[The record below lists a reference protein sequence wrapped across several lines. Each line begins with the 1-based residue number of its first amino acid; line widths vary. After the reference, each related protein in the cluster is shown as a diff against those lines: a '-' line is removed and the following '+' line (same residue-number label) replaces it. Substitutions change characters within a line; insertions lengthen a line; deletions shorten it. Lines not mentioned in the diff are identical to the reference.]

1 MNPRALVDGLT
12 GFEPDG
18 LPVLSVYLEVPA
30 EKAARRRLRS
40 TVDSLL
46 HEVRPRADDRKLE
59 RRARL
64 SLRNDIQR
72 LRDAEENDHWQPGGV
87 AVFACDGTGLFEEIH
102 LPRVLR
108 NRVTVDETAYVRPLL
123 AVLDEYHRTCIA
135 LVDRSSARL
144 FDLYLDELR
153 ELAELEGEAPRKRDY
168 SGALGLEEH
177 GAHRRAEE
185 LEKRHFRQVAERLER
200 LFAAEDYDLLVP
212 AGHAEQLPRFEEHLS
227 PDLQERVPG
236 RFTFDPSRDTLLD
249 IRREGD
255 AVVERYEREQE
266 REMVERVL
274 ESSAAGGL
282 GAVGLR
288 DCLWGGSLAAVELL
302 LVHESATA
310 EGMVCDSCH
319 WLGIDGGACP
329 SCGAELRRVPDVI
342 DELVEK
348 VVEDSGR
355 VEHVLAD
362 TALGTHL
369 LAAALRFP
377 LPPSP
382 GRVGPAASPE
392 ASPKNGG

>member
-1 MNPRALVDGLT
+1 
-12 GFEPDG
+12 
-18 LPVLSVYLEVPA
+18 
-30 EKAARRRLRS
+30 
-40 TVDSLL
+40 
-46 HEVRPRADDRKLE
+46 
-59 RRARL
+59 L

-87 AVFACDGTGLFEEIH
+87 AVFACDGAGLFEEIR
-102 LPRVLR
+102 LPHVLR
-108 NRVTVDETAYVRPLL
+108 NRIAVDETAWVRPLL

-144 FDLYLDELR
+144 FELYLEELH
-153 ELAELEGEAPRKRDY
+153 ELAEIEGEAPRKRDY

-185 LEKRHFRQVAERLER
+185 LEKRHFRQVVERLER

-212 AGHAEQLPRFEEHLS
+212 AGHAEQLPRFEEHLP
-227 PDLQERVPG
+227 PDLREKVPG

-249 IRREGD
+249 LRREGD
-255 AVVERYEREQE
+255 AVVARYERDLE
-266 REMVERVL
+266 RQMVERVL
-274 ESSAAGGL
+274 ESAAAGGL

-288 DCLWGGSLAAVELL
+288 DCLWAGSLAAVELL
-302 LVHESATA
+302 LVDGSATA
-310 EGMVCDSCH
+310 EGVLCDSGH

-348 VVEDSGR
+348 VVEDSGT

-362 TALGTHL
+362 TPLGTHQ
-369 LAAALRFP
+369 LAASLRFP
-377 LPPSP
+377 LPPVS
-382 GRVGPAASPE
+382 
-392 ASPKNGG
+392 